1 MVSYG
6 LEQVFLR
13 LRGGLMEVLIVLEDI
28 SGARTRETLK
38 FPTRNGVETVRRLA
52 KHLATRGDVNDMKK
66 LRLRVEERG
75 ELKDDEPLRRLFL
88 SEFRYHRKDAE
99 G

>member
-1 MVSYG
+1 MSYG
-6 LEQVFLR
+6 LEQIFLR
-13 LRGGLMEVLIVLEDI
+13 LRGGLMEVLLVLEDM

-38 FPTRNGVETVRRLA
+38 FPTRNGVETVTRLA
-52 KHLATRGDVNDMKK
+52 KHLANRGNVTELKK

-88 SEFRYHRKDAE
+88 SELHYHRKDADD
-99 G
+99 

>member
-1 MVSYG
+1 MSYG
-6 LEQVFLR
+6 LEQIFLQ
-13 LRGGLMEVLIVLEDI
+13 LRGGLMEVLLVLEDI

-52 KHLATRGDVNDMKK
+52 QHLANRGNVDALKK

-88 SEFRYHRKDAE
+88 SEFSYHRKDIE
-99 G
+99 S

>member
-1 MVSYG
+1 MNCFMYS

-13 LRGGLMEVLIVLEDI
+13 LRGGLMEVLLVLEDI

-52 KHLATRGDVNDMKK
+52 KHLVNRGDVEDLKK

-75 ELKDDEPLRRLFL
+75 ELKDDEGLRRLLL
-88 SEFRYHRKDAE
+88 SEFRYHRKQD
-99 G
+99 

>member
-1 MVSYG
+1 MTYG
-6 LEQVFLR
+6 LEQIFLR
-13 LRGGLMEVLIVLEDI
+13 LRGGLMEVLLVLEDI

-52 KHLATRGDVNDMKK
+52 KHLATRGDVDALKK

-88 SEFRYHRKDAE
+88 SELCYHRKDAE
-99 G
+99 D